1 MQEKIREPIRLSAE
15 VVTYLVENV
24 SRTEQLA
31 RELQRDL
38 TELKAQ
44 FPITVAS
51 VHSLETKIDAITI
64 SMGAIIDRLNKL
76 PEEEIKQIT
85 KAFNGIKL
93 LIWTGSAILATFI
106 ALSEYGSKFLSF
118 LNINPYR

>member
-51 VHSLETKIDAITI
+51 VHSLEAKIDAITI
-64 SMGAIIDRLNKL
+64 SMGAIIDRLNKI
-76 PEEEIKQIT
+76 PEEEIKQVT

-93 LIWTGSAILATFI
+93 LIWTGSAIMAAFI
-106 ALSEYGSKFLSF
+106 ALSEYGGKLLSL
-118 LNINPYR
+118 LNMNPYR

>member
-1 MQEKIREPIRLSAE
+1 MQENIREPIRLSAE

-51 VHSLETKIDAITI
+51 VHSLEAKIDAITI

-93 LIWTGSAILATFI
+93 LIWTGSAIMAAFI
-106 ALSEYGSKFLSF
+106 ALSEYGNKLLSL
-118 LNINPYR
+118 LNMNPYR

>member
-1 MQEKIREPIRLSAE
+1 MQENIREPIRLSAE

-51 VHSLETKIDAITI
+51 VHSLEAKIDAITV
-64 SMGAIIDRLNKL
+64 SMGAIIERLNRL

-106 ALSEYGSKFLSF
+106 ALSEYGSKFLSL
-118 LNINPYR
+118 LNMNPYR

>member
-1 MQEKIREPIRLSAE
+1 MSAE

-24 SRTEQLA
+24 TRTEQLA

-38 TELKAQ
+38 TELKTQ

-51 VHSLETKIDAITI
+51 VHSLEAKIDAITV
-64 SMGAIIDRLNKL
+64 SMAAIIDRLNKI
-76 PEEEIKQIT
+76 PEDEIKQVT

-93 LIWTGSAILATFI
+93 LIWTASAIMAAFI
-106 ALSEYGSKFLSF
+106 ALSEYGGKLLSL
-118 LNINPYR
+118 LNMNPYR